1 MEQVMQPFRRMIF
14 CLNVSDQDEQE
25 QIGSLADT
33 TKILFASLDVLQ
45 TEYQNSRLFTVLK

>member
-25 QIGSLADT
+25 QIGSLADK
-33 TKILFASLDVLQ
+33 TKIRFASLDVLQ
-45 TEYQNSRLFTVLK
+45 TGYQNSRLFTVLK

>member
-25 QIGSLADT
+25 QIGSLADK